1 MEGFSQT
8 PTSNSTVIYTD
19 KNCSNHSLT
28 NTLPSSSLTQI
39 KPPSPSSNVNAL
51 FNRMFPED
59 QALSFFQADTP
70 DSNLIDQEFEELFCE
85 VN

>member
-1 MEGFSQT
+1 
-8 PTSNSTVIYTD
+8 
-19 KNCSNHSLT
+19 
-28 NTLPSSSLTQI
+28 
-39 KPPSPSSNVNAL
+39 
-51 FNRMFPED
+51 MFPED